1 MSTDS
6 FYVSKGFLRVA
17 KAPAVLRAV
26 VGPGF
31 VVCVRTSE
39 MTFGGMVH
47 LESESLE
54 DDSAPDRIVARVY
67 LLLEN
72 VESAGEILEGA
83 TADIVGGADILH
95 IYPQHLRQEV
105 ISTQVGLLT
114 TLLKSTDIG
123 IKRIRVG
130 GSEARRV
137 EMTLPGDALEVRS
150 VSKPRRK
157 PIEASP
163 SRVVVFPE
171 TPLPGRRAPE
181 VVVNMGCLEVAESP
195 THLVALLGSCV
206 GIALYDPETKIGA
219 LAHVML
225 PSSERGNDVLKNR
238 PKFADTAVPALVEAL
253 ANAGASSKR
262 VVAKLAGGAN
272 VLRMAHDDSTN
283 HVGTANTES
292 SIRALSEL
300 GIDIVWQDTGGNCAR
315 KMSVSLEDFDVSIRM
330 LEGASGS

>member
-1 MSTDS
+1 MSTHT
-6 FYVSKGFLRVA
+6 FYVSKGLLRAA
-17 KAPAVLRAV
+17 KAPVVLRAV

-31 VVCVRTSE
+31 VVCVRTQE
-39 MTFGGMVH
+39 MTLGGMVH
-47 LESESLE
+47 LEFQSLRE
-54 DDSAPDRIVARVY
+54 DSAPDRIVARVRR
-67 LLLEN
+67 LLEEVKGSGGN
-72 VESAGEILEGA
+72 IVGA

-105 ISTQVGLLT
+105 ISTQVEVLT
-114 TLLKSTDIG
+114 TLLKSKNIK

-137 EMTLPGDALEVRS
+137 EMVLPGDVLEVRS

-157 PIEASP
+157 PIEAVS
-163 SRVVVFPE
+163 SFVLGFPGA
-171 TPLPGRRAPE
+171 PVPIRRSCE

-206 GIALYDPETKIGA
+206 GIALYDPETRIGG

-225 PSSERGNDVLKNR
+225 PSSERGNEFLKKR
-238 PKFADTAVPALVEAL
+238 SKFADTAVPALVEAL
-253 ANAGASSKR
+253 SNAGASSKR

-283 HVGTANTES
+283 HIGTANTES
-292 SIRALSEL
+292 SIRALREL
-300 GIDIVWQDTGGNCAR
+300 GIEIVWQDTGGKHAR
-315 KMSVSLEDFDVSIRM
+315 KMSVSLEDFAVSVRM
-330 LEGASGS
+330 IDSMSGS